1 MNQPNKLVVVWTNGD
16 REVAIRMAFM
26 YTLNSKL
33 NEWWNE
39 VSLIVWGPSAK
50 LLSED
55 AMLQEY
61 IGKIK
66 DAGVEI
72 LACKACSDSYEVS
85 ELLENM
91 GINVKYTGLVLTD
104 FLKDD
109 NTRVIT
115 I

>member
-33 NEWWNE
+33 KEWWND

-50 LLSED
+50 LLAED
-55 AMLQEY
+55 TTLQEY
-61 IGKIK
+61 VKRMK
-66 DAGVEI
+66 DAGVEL
-72 LACKACSDSYEVS
+72 LACKACSDSYGVS
-85 ELLENM
+85 EVLENM
-91 GINVKYTGLVLTD
+91 GINVKYTGQVLTD

-109 NTRVIT
+109 DIRVIT
-115 I
+115 V

>member
-1 MNQPNKLVVVWTNGD
+1 MSQPNKLVVVWTNGD

-33 NEWWNE
+33 KEWWND

-50 LLSED
+50 LLAED
-55 AMLQEY
+55 TMLQEY
-61 IGKIK
+61 VKRMK
-66 DAGVEI
+66 DAGVEL
-72 LACKACSDSYEVS
+72 LACKACSDSYGVS
-85 ELLENM
+85 EVLENM

-109 NTRVIT
+109 DTRVIT
-115 I
+115 V